1 MKGCSSP
8 RGDTLNADIF
18 DDIEDH
24 AINVTPFIDVVL
36 VLLIV
41 FMVAAPLATVQTPVD
56 LPASNASA
64 QPHAADPLFL
74 TISPS
79 GALFLGDT
87 SVPEGSLALML
98 NQATSANPDTRI
110 FLRAD
115 KRINYESLMSVI
127 NRLRNAG
134 YLRIALTGLEHRG
147 AL

>member
-1 MKGCSSP
+1 MKGCSSL
-8 RGDTLNADIF
+8 RGDALNADTF
-18 DDIEDH
+18 DDTEDH

-41 FMVAAPLATVQTPVD
+41 FMVAAPLATVQIPVN

-64 QPHAADPLFL
+64 RPHAADPLFL
-74 TISPS
+74 TIHPS

-87 SVPEGSLALML
+87 AVPEGSLERALS
-98 NQATSANPDTRI
+98 QATSANRDTRI

-115 KRINYESLMSVI
+115 KRIDYEALMSVI
-127 NRLRNAG
+127 NRLRDAG
-134 YLRIALTGLEHRG
+134 YLRIALTGLERRG

>member
-1 MKGCSSP
+1 MKGCSSL
-8 RGDTLNADIF
+8 RGDALNSDAF
-18 DDIEDH
+18 DDTEDH

-41 FMVAAPLATVQTPVD
+41 FMVAAPLTTVQTPVD

-64 QPHAADPLFL
+64 QPNTSEPLFL
-74 TISPS
+74 TINPS
-79 GALFLGDT
+79 GALFLGDI
-87 SVPEGSLALML
+87 SVPKESLALAL
-98 NQATSANPDTRI
+98 NQATSANRDTRI

-115 KRINYESLMSVI
+115 KRIDYESLMSVI
-127 NRLRNAG
+127 NRLRDAG